1 MLLSVTRVC
10 CIYLPMSK
18 KSTYR
23 VTFHNQGKVY
33 EIYAS
38 KVHQSGLF
46 GFIEIEELLFGE
58 KSSVVVDPS
67 EENLKSEFSGVQRTY
82 IPMHSVVRIDEVEKT
97 GHPKVM
103 DATGTGGNVAPFPV
117 YTSSQA
123 PPKS

>member
-1 MLLSVTRVC
+1 
-10 CIYLPMSK
+10 MSK

-33 EIYAS
+33 EIYAR

-46 GFIEIEELLFGE
+46 GFIEIEDLLFGE

-67 EENLKSEFSGVQRTY
+67 EENLKSEFNGVQRTY

-97 GHPKVM
+97 GHPKIM
-103 DATGTGGNVAPFPV
+103 EDSDSGGKIAPFPV
-117 YTSSQA
+117 YTGSQDT
-123 PPKS
+123 PKS

>member
-1 MLLSVTRVC
+1 
-10 CIYLPMSK
+10 MSK

-33 EIYAS
+33 EIYAR

-46 GFIEIEELLFGE
+46 GFIEIEDLLFGE

-97 GHPKVM
+97 GHPKIM
-103 DATGTGGNVAPFPV
+103 EDTGSGGKIAPFPV
-117 YTSSQA
+117 YTGGQEK
-123 PPKS
+123 PKN

>member
-1 MLLSVTRVC
+1 MT
-10 CIYLPMSK
+10 K

-33 EIYAS
+33 EIYAR
-38 KVHQSGLF
+38 KVNQSGLF

-67 EENLKSEFSGVQRTY
+67 EENLKSEFSGVQRTH

-97 GHPKVM
+97 GHPKIM
-103 DATGTGGNVAPFPV
+103 EATSSAGNVSPFPV
-117 YTSSQA
+117 YTGSHDK
-123 PPKS
+123 PKS